1 MTDDKNCFKFME
13 HFLRVTFK
21 YRENPFKYDQEI
33 NQKSDQKELSIIQN
47 EILSLIK
54 QNSKITQEEMGKIL
68 GVSREKI
75 KYNIAILK
83 DMNIIKRDGSYKTG
97 KWKILK

>member
-1 MTDDKNCFKFME
+1 
-13 HFLRVTFK
+13 
-21 YRENPFKYDQEI
+21 
-33 NQKSDQKELSIIQN
+33 
-47 EILSLIK
+47 
-54 QNSKITQEEMGKIL
+54 MGKIL

-83 DMNIIKRDGSYKTG
+83 DMNIIKREGSYKTG